1 MDGAEAQNTVWHL
14 LPNCYARSVSTIELK
29 SSDQNTVASTP
40 CPWAA
45 QSLWRSGKELS
56 LVVQI
61 YLEDSRDTCGKE
73 GLVGRGRGHRCAVST
88 REAAECRELERR
100 CARINGHIC
109 GKSTVTV

>member
-1 MDGAEAQNTVWHL
+1 MQRVEN
-14 LPNCYARSVSTIELK
+14 
-29 SSDQNTVASTP
+29 
-40 CPWAA
+40 
-45 QSLWRSGKELS
+45 
-56 LVVQI
+56 VQI
-61 YLEDSRDTCGKE
+61 CRVEDQE